1 MEKNYFDRN
10 IAYEVIIKELLNYS
24 YIENDEGTPNYL
36 LAKNKKIYRFN
47 LLAVI
52 LELNQQGSILNI
64 TIDDG
69 SGKIILRI
77 FEENKS
83 VKNLVIGESILIIG
97 KLRKYNHERY
107 ISPEIIK
114 KVDEDWLKVRS
125 LKIDKNKINIEIEE
139 NSPKHGG
146 KEKTTKKED
155 IPNKEINKKELF
167 PIKKIILLIKELDQG
182 EGVFIEEIIEKSKI
196 ESADKIIEKMLEE
209 GEIFQNLPGKVKVL

>member
-139 NSPKHGG
+139 NSPKLGEE
-146 KEKTTKKED
+146 EKTTKKED

>member
-1 MEKNYFDRN
+1 MEKTYFDRN
-10 IAYEVIIKELLNYS
+10 IAYEVVIKELLNYS

-64 TIDDG
+64 TVDDG

-83 VKNLVIGESILIIG
+83 VNNLVIGESILIIG

-114 KVDEDWLKVRS
+114 KVDGDWLKVRS
-125 LKIDKNKINIEIEE
+125 LKIDRNKINNEINEI
-139 NSPKHGG
+139 SPKPGG
-146 KEKTTKKED
+146 EEKTTKKE
-155 IPNKEINKKELF
+155 IKSNKEINEKEIF

-196 ESADKIIEKMLEE
+196 ELTDKIIEKMLEE